1 MGDISQMLPLLLLFV
16 VMYFFL
22 IRPGL
27 QKQKKEKKYLEA
39 LKTGDKVVTKSG
51 LHGKLLSLNDDGSCV
66 IETSAGKIK
75 FETSSI
81 SMEISERV
89 NTPAAKKK

>member
-39 LKTGDKVVTKSG
+39 LKAGDKVVK
-51 LHGKLLSLNDDGSCV
+51 LSLKVDYTVSYLV
-66 IETSAGKIK
+66 LMMTVHA
-75 FETSSI
+75 
-81 SMEISERV
+81 
-89 NTPAAKKK
+89 

>member
-1 MGDISQMLPLLLLFV
+1 MPNINPNILLVLLFV

-39 LKTGDKVVTKSG
+39 LKAGDKVVTKSG

-66 IETSAGKIK
+66 IESGAGKMK
-75 FETSSI
+75 FEISSI
-81 SMEISERV
+81 SMEISEKV
-89 NTPAAKKK
+89 NTPVTKK

>member
-89 NTPAAKKK
+89 NTPVTKK

>member
-89 NTPAAKKK
+89 NTPVAKK

>member
-1 MGDISQMLPLLLLFV
+1 MGDLTQMLPLLLLFV

-39 LKTGDKVVTKSG
+39 LKAGDKVVTKSG
-51 LHGKLLSLNDDGSCV
+51 LHGKLLSLNDDGTCV
-66 IETSAGKIK
+66 IEKGAGKMKLEIY
-75 FETSSI
+75 SV
-81 SMEISERV
+81 SMEISTKE
-89 NTPAAKKK
+89 NTTVAKK

>member
-1 MGDISQMLPLLLLFV
+1 MGDINQMLPLLLLFV

-89 NTPAAKKK
+89 NTPVAKK

>member
-89 NTPAAKKK
+89 NTPVAKKK

>member
-1 MGDISQMLPLLLLFV
+1 MPNINPNILLVLLFV

-39 LKTGDKVVTKSG
+39 LKAGDKVVTKSG
-51 LHGKLLSLNDDGSCV
+51 LHGKLLSLNDDGTCV
-66 IETSAGKIK
+66 IETGAGKMK
-75 FETSSI
+75 FEISSI
-81 SMEISERV
+81 SMEISAKV
-89 NTPAAKKK
+89 NTTAAKK

>member
-1 MGDISQMLPLLLLFV
+1 MGDITQMLPLLLLFV

-39 LKTGDKVVTKSG
+39 LKAGDKVVTKSG
-51 LHGKLLSLNDDGSCV
+51 LHGKLLSLNDDGTCV
-66 IETSAGKIK
+66 IETGAGKMK
-75 FETSSI
+75 FEISSI
-81 SMEISERV
+81 SMEISTKS
-89 NTPAAKKK
+89 NTAVAKKK

>member
-1 MGDISQMLPLLLLFV
+1 MGDISQMLLLLLLFV

-89 NTPAAKKK
+89 NTPVAKK

>member
-1 MGDISQMLPLLLLFV
+1 MGDITQMLPLLLLFV

-39 LKTGDKVVTKSG
+39 LKAGDKVVSAAVGQMREG
-51 LHGKLLSLNDDGSCV
+51 LLVREYKA
-66 IETSAGKIK
+66 TY
-75 FETSSI
+75 
-81 SMEISERV
+81 
-89 NTPAAKKK
+89 

>member
-51 LHGKLLSLNDDGSCV
+51 LHGKLLSLNDDGSCI
-66 IETSAGKIK
+66 IETGAGKIK

-89 NTPAAKKK
+89 NTPVAKK

>member
-1 MGDISQMLPLLLLFV
+1 MGDVSQMLPLLLLFV

-39 LKTGDKVVTKSG
+39 LKAGDKVVTKSG

-66 IETSAGKIK
+66 FESGAGKMK
-75 FETSSI
+75 FEISSI
-81 SMEISERV
+81 SMEISEKV
-89 NTPAAKKK
+89 NSPVTKK